1 MTFHNFHATSFFK
14 LSSFSEKAPQNTP
27 EALIYGCCQ
36 LGSAKWPHRFNCQH
50 VTNRDPF
57 FSNYNGCIASRISF
71 TLCAFLAIVTLNE
84 NGRDKAWTFA
94 SNVNSAFSLTLKLL
108 SPSTLFPLFFVSA
121 FLFFFFPFYNKNK
134 TIEICARCVLL
145 LDEIDIHVN
154 MRRESK
160 KKAGK
165 GFRFFR
171 NTEKLVQILIY
182 LTLILFRVT
191 CCMILWTYKRFMLDV
206 TCVHIALCLPFTV
219 CFNLHPQQKLFED

>member
-94 SNVNSAFSLTLKLL
+94 SNANSAFSLTLKLL
-108 SPSTLFPLFFVSA
+108 SFHSFSA
-121 FLFFFFPFYNKNK
+121 VFLFQRFSFSSSLFLIK
-134 TIEICARCVLL
+134 TKQLKYA
-145 LDEIDIHVN
+145 
-154 MRRESK
+154 
-160 KKAGK
+160 
-165 GFRFFR
+165 
-171 NTEKLVQILIY
+171 
-182 LTLILFRVT
+182 
-191 CCMILWTYKRFMLDV
+191 LDV
-206 TCVHIALCLPFTV
+206 F
-219 CFNLHPQQKLFED
+219 FY